1 MNSDIVRLNITLPL
15 DLAKELDKVTGARK
29 RSRFISEAIQLMLK
43 KKQKEELDCALEEGY
58 RASARESLSL
68 TEEFEAAD
76 LEDWDE
82 Y

>member
-1 MNSDIVRLNITLPL
+1 MGSDTVRLNITLSL

-43 KKQKEELDCALEEGY
+43 KKQKEELDGALEEGY

-68 TEEFEAAD
+68 TKEFEAAD